1 MSLCFVVAGF
11 VAGSVFVGSWT
22 HGQPAVPQPQPRELS
37 SYRDLVKRVLPG
49 VAYVETFAR
58 NRAERFGFGSAFF
71 IDASGVLVTNFH
83 VIEGAERATVQLHD
97 GRKFNAKS
105 MHGDRRTDLA
115 VILLDAKDEKFSI
128 LEFGDSDAM
137 EIGDRVLAVGAPFGL
152 AGSVTQGIISGK
164 ARTGLAMNMY
174 EDFLQTDAAINPG
187 NSGGPLVS
195 LDGKVIGVSAAIK
208 SKSGG
213 FQGVGLATSSN
224 LAKNVIQA
232 LREHGVVKR
241 GYLGAFVREL
251 DAENAARLKVTG
263 VLVAEVF
270 DRTPAAKAG
279 LKVGDIMT
287 AVAGKAVKNA
297 DMLQRVVAAMPLD
310 QAADIDVV
318 RDGQPMRLTVVI
330 EEQPAE
336 YGLPPNGSRP
346 R

>member
-1 MSLCFVVAGF
+1 
-11 VAGSVFVGSWT
+11 
-22 HGQPAVPQPQPRELS
+22 
-37 SYRDLVKRVLPG
+37 
-49 VAYVETFAR
+49 
-58 NRAERFGFGSAFF
+58 
-71 IDASGVLVTNFH
+71 
-83 VIEGAERATVQLHD
+83 
-97 GRKFNAKS
+97 
-105 MHGDRRTDLA
+105 
-115 VILLDAKDEKFSI
+115 
-128 LEFGDSDAM
+128 
-137 EIGDRVLAVGAPFGL
+137 
-152 AGSVTQGIISGK
+152 
-164 ARTGLAMNMY
+164 
-174 EDFLQTDAAINPG
+174 
-187 NSGGPLVS
+187 
-195 LDGKVIGVSAAIK
+195 
-208 SKSGG
+208 
-213 FQGVGLATSSN
+213 
-224 LAKNVIQA
+224 
-232 LREHGVVKR
+232 
-241 GYLGAFVREL
+241 VREL